1 MRGSRNRLSEEISAL
16 LRDFSKHGEKA
27 IAKVRRLRMHGGPS
41 PGAPKSNKCA
51 KCSSLPGGGK
61 VSEADQVLGAR
72 RRPSKTTASKF
83 LEIEPLKWSFSHASP
98 LSRRS

>member
-41 PGAPKSNKCA
+41 PGAPKGNKCA
-51 KCSSLPGGGK
+51 KHLF
-61 VSEADQVLGAR
+61 VVLGGR
-72 RRPSKTTASKF
+72 
-83 LEIEPLKWSFSHASP
+83 ESFGS
-98 LSRRS
+98 